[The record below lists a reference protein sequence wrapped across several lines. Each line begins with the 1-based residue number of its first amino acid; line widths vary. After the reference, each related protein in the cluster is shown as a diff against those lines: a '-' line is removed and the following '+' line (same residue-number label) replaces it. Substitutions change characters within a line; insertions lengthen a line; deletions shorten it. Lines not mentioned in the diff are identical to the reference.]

1 MSKSKRI
8 FNASVS
14 VFLCLVIMF
23 GVFAGSV
30 VTVSASNLNEN
41 DSDYSTGFDDC
52 PISSEEILNA
62 LNNAE
67 IVDAREDS
75 EFVLADS
82 SVEISD
88 DYFPATA
95 DISEVQAPEQSYD
108 ESASN
113 DSEKAKSTVGDS
125 MVYMTQKWLNQEYG
139 DVPGFGS
146 VPENG
151 KTGWDTVYGLL
162 RALQHELG
170 ITSLANSFGPTT
182 SSRYE
187 QNLLQRQDGVTD
199 RKFAILQGA
208 LWCKGYAPGYK
219 ITENPDGTITFK
231 EVFDADVEKAVKQLQ
246 KDAGIAN
253 PDGVVSLNLMKALMS
268 MDSFK
273 LLPSSYGSDANIRA
287 FQQWMNRNYEAYTG
301 LSPCDG
307 VYGRNT
313 NKALIYALQA
323 EEGLPISVANGNFG
337 KTTQLCCPEL
347 PYFENSTAARK
358 YPGTASSEF
367 YSYSNIVS
375 FTKLLQ
381 FALYVNGFGNGDF
394 DGVFDN
400 GTKQNVRAFQEHHA
414 ITVTGKADKSTWLS
428 LFISCGDRNR
438 SAKAAD
444 CATILSKPKAEALYA
459 NGYRYIGRYL
469 TGTYNGGINKALTR
483 EEAQIILDA
492 GLRFFPIYQ
501 TSARKN
507 EYFTKEQGASD
518 AKDAIQHAE
527 ELGLPQNTIIYF
539 AVDFD
544 AMDYQITS
552 NIIPYFQAVHE
563 EMSAS
568 IYKTGIYGARNV
580 CTRVSN
586 RGYACSSFVGNM
598 STGFS
603 GNLGFKMPSNWAF
616 DQFTDKDQSGN
627 YLSISSP
634 DGSFAIDK
642 DGFSGRD
649 HGVGKLDNI
658 NKSKIDTDDINFGST
673 DEEIMYGPTVN
684 IMGKP
689 VPLFQLNLSFDL
701 DCAHIETHQDIETGD
716 LEVLIGVN
724 VYGEQSET
732 MGYREKADQYN
743 EAYYNTKKTLS
754 CIRKNPRELNKVM
767 KDFKGSL
774 YDRGTKVGFGFDSY
788 IFGYMKL
795 DKNGTA
801 IEGELGIIGTGNASI
816 SYPVAAI
823 PALYFK
829 IQIEGSIQSGL
840 KLIYHPEADQ
850 YDVSGDIDFAARLDL
865 GLEENLMFANA
876 YVGGSGEL
884 SCSAEIPFI
893 SFRDSFKV
901 RGKISAFFEWNV
913 LDWGTRY
920 DWNFVD
926 TQLYPR
932 DEANN
937 LFVSQKDLKFIAPI
951 SKTADISALRDSDAF
966 KSNVQIYAAP
976 QLINLGNDKMFMLYI
991 DDSENRSAENRCTLM
1006 YSMYNG
1012 ATWSIP
1018 QPVLDDGTSD
1028 FEPKLCADGNGG
1040 VHILWQNA
1048 NTVFNENIT
1057 LDQMAEQMDLYYTHW
1072 NGTSFS
1078 NATAITTNN
1087 TNYEMS
1093 HQIASSGG
1101 DISVIWQ
1108 QNTENDPMAMSGVNT
1123 IYRRQFTN
1131 GSWQNTETISENLSI
1146 INSLGTAY
1154 SNDKN
1159 IIVYS
1164 AKTSDDFSTMNDLEL
1179 FYFDGAK
1186 IERLTNDNVPDYSVN
1201 LSNDEL
1207 YWISDGS
1214 IASIKMGNMD
1224 TKQIISTVNGNVT
1237 KIKVISNAED
1247 KKSIVWKQENEER
1260 MYFYGIDY
1268 NAETSTFGLPYPLTT
1283 DNGVVRGW
1291 DACLQSDGQI
1301 ELAFCYA
1308 DYLSE
1313 PDNGKPYGTL
1323 NLIQKPME
1331 EFCDISVNP
1340 IATYTGEIG
1349 SSKNITLVTE
1359 VYNNGSRPIES
1370 VEVKLI
1376 GSNGEILQTS
1386 IVDQVLNVSEFSE
1399 IKVPFT
1405 LPTSISRTD
1414 YKIQIRPV
1422 QDEDILLSD
1431 NEAEVSIGFA
1441 DLSIEKVEETRTNS
1455 GRQLNVTIKNKG
1467 FDTVGSG
1474 TLQIHS
1480 DSYDGTL
1487 IGSSNFANIQPN
1499 SESTVSFTLDSSYS
1513 ESSASEAFRLIYISL
1528 NTTDIESDYSN
1539 NTLDYHVYPDYSIRV
1554 QVGTTGGTV
1563 TGNGIFAKDGIA
1575 EVTATPNPG
1584 FVFQGWYEN
1593 DVKILEAES
1602 TYSFSVVRN
1611 RILEAK
1617 FSPLDVCDIIP
1628 ISTKPG
1634 IVDSINK
1641 YLIGIEEG
1649 GNTQDYFTVTNG
1661 GSMRKIV
1668 NDFGMNDATGA
1679 QIQLV
1684 SENGIITDTYTIVV
1698 LGDVNGD
1705 SAVDMFD
1712 ASILNMYLNGYRQL
1726 EGAYLEAADLNRDGV
1741 VDNVDYDICMHWSV
1755 GDYEYT
1761 G

>member
-23 GVFAGSV
+23 GVFSGLV

-88 DYFPATA
+88 DYFPTTA

-162 RALQHELG
+162 RALQYELG

-381 FALYVNGFGNGDF
+381 FALYVNGFGDGNF

-469 TGTYNGGINKALTR
+469 TGTYNGGISKALTL

-507 EYFTKEQGASD
+507 EYFTKEQGTAD
-518 AKDAIQHAE
+518 AKDAILHAE
-527 ELGLPQNTIIYF
+527 ELGLPKDTIIYF

-563 EMSAS
+563 EMSFS

-649 HGVGKLDNI
+649 HGVGELDDVDEKNI
-658 NKSKIDTDDINFGST
+658 DISNGCFGST
-673 DEEIMYGPTVN
+673 DDEIIYGPTIN
-684 IMGKP
+684 IFDTE
-689 VPLFQLNLSFDL
+689 VPLFQLNFSFDL
-701 DCAHIETHQDIETGD
+701 DFMHIETYYDKDKRCQ
-716 LEVLIGVN
+716 EVIMGVN
-724 VYGEQSET
+724 VYGEESET
-732 MGYREKADQYN
+732 TGTREKVEDHK
-743 EAYYNTKKTLS
+743 EAYRNTKLLIS
-754 CIRKNPRELNKVM
+754 SMGRNPQEFNYRL

-774 YDRGTKVGFGFDSY
+774 YDRGVKIGSDFDSY
-788 IFGYMKL
+788 VVGYMSIN
-795 DKNGTA
+795 DDG
-801 IEGELGIIGTGNASI
+801 IIVESGVGIIGTSSGSW
-816 SYPVAAI
+816 SYPIV

-829 IQIEGSIQSGL
+829 IQLEGSIQG
-840 KLIYHPEADQ
+840 KLNMILQET
-850 YDVSGDIDFAARLDL
+850 GDISASGNVGFALKPSIGIEGNILA
-865 GLEENLMFANA
+865 AKA
-876 YVGGSGEL
+876 YVGVSGEI
-884 SCSAEIPFI
+884 SCGFEFPFE
-893 SFRDSFKV
+893 SFLESFNASFNASV
-901 RGKISAFFEWNV
+901 FFEWSA
-913 LDWGTRY
+913 LYWGSRY

-926 TQLYPR
+926 VQLYPQ
-932 DEANN
+932 EKTNN
-937 LFVSQKDLKFIAPI
+937 LFISQNDLKFIAPI
-951 SKTADISALRDSDAF
+951 SQTADISALRDSDAF

-1006 YSMYNG
+1006 YSIYNG

-1237 KIKVISNAED
+1237 KIKVISDAED
-1247 KKSIVWKQENEER
+1247 KKSIVWEQENEER

-1268 NAETSTFGLPYPLTT
+1268 NAATSTFGLPYPLTT

-1291 DACLQSDGQI
+1291 DACLQSDGKI

-1308 DYLSE
+1308 DYLDE
-1313 PDNGKPYGTL
+1313 PINGRPYGAL
-1323 NLIQKPME
+1323 SLIQKPME
-1331 EFCDISVNP
+1331 EVYDISVNP

-1349 SSKNITLVTE
+1349 PRKNITLVTE
-1359 VYNNGSRPIES
+1359 VYNNGSKPIES
-1370 VEVKLI
+1370 VEVKI
-1376 GSNGEILQTS
+1376 VGTNGEIVQTS
-1386 IVDQVLNVSEFSE
+1386 IVDQALMVGVFSE

-1405 LPTSISRTD
+1405 LPTSITRTD
-1414 YKIQIRPV
+1414 YRIQIQPV
-1422 QDEDILLSD
+1422 QDEDILLSN
-1431 NEAEVSIGFA
+1431 NEAKLSIGFA

-1499 SESTVSFTLDSSYS
+1499 SETTVSFTLDSSYS

-1528 NTTDIESDYSN
+1528 NTTDIESDYNN
-1539 NTLDYHVYPDYSIRV
+1539 NTLEYYVYPDYSIRV

-1563 TGNGIFAKDGIA
+1563 TGNGIFAKDGTA
-1575 EVTATPNPG
+1575 EVVATPNPG

-1593 DVKILEAES
+1593 DVKILEAEP

-1611 RILEAK
+1611 RTLEAK
-1617 FSPLDVCDIIP
+1617 FAPLDVCGIIP

-1634 IVDSINK
+1634 VVDSINK
-1641 YLIGIEEG
+1641 YLLGIEPC
-1649 GNTQDYFTVTNG
+1649 GNPQNYFAVTNN
-1661 GSMRKIV
+1661 GSMRKIA
-1668 NDFGMNDATGA
+1668 NEFGMKDATGS

-1684 SENGIITDTYTIVV
+1684 SENGIITDTYTIVI

-1705 SAVDMFD
+1705 SAVDAFD
-1712 ASILNMYLNGYRQL
+1712 TSLMNMYLAGRHQF
-1726 EGAYLEAADLNRDGV
+1726 EDAYLEAADLNRDGV
-1741 VDNVDYDICMHWSV
+1741 VNYTDYDIIRHWMV
-1755 GDYEYT
+1755 GDFEYT

>member
-8 FNASVS
+8 FNASIS

-381 FALYVNGFGNGDF
+381 FSLYVNGFGDGNF

-444 CATILSKPKAEALYA
+444 CATILSKSKAEALYA

-469 TGTYNGGINKALTR
+469 TGTYNGGISKALTS

-507 EYFTKEQGASD
+507 EYFTKEQGAAD

-527 ELGLPQNTIIYF
+527 ELGLPKNTIIYF

-627 YLSISSP
+627 YLSISSS

-649 HGVGKLDNI
+649 HGVGKLDDVATSLNP
-658 NKSKIDTDDINFGST
+658 NDMSFGST
-673 DEEIMYGPTVN
+673 DTETVYGPNVN
-684 IMGKP
+684 IMGKD
-689 VPLFQLNLSFDL
+689 VPLFQLNLSVDL
-701 DCAHIETHQDIETGD
+701 KFAQIETYHDVNDDSIK
-716 LEVLIGVN
+716 VLIGLN
-724 VYGEQSET
+724 TFDFDSQTTGA
-732 MGYREKADQYN
+732 REKLEQCN
-743 EAYYNTKKTLS
+743 EAYYNTKKLIS
-754 CIRKNPRELNKVM
+754 CLGTNTQEFNNRY

-774 YDRGTKVGFGFDSY
+774 YDRGTKVGFNFSTN
-788 IFGYMKL
+788 IFGYIKF
-795 DKNGTA
+795 DRNGVVVENGVA
-801 IEGELGIIGTGNASI
+801 VIGTTQDSI
-816 SYPVAAI
+816 SYPII
-823 PALYFK
+823 PGLYFK
-829 IQIEGSIQSGL
+829 LQFDGSIQGGLQL
-840 KLIYHPEADQ
+840 KLQTSGQFNAYGNLDFSGRLSLGVEADL
-850 YDVSGDIDFAARLDL
+850 IAAS
-865 GLEENLMFANA
+865 A

-884 SCSAEIPFI
+884 SCEITFPFE
-893 SFRDSFKV
+893 SFPESFKLNFNA
-901 RGKISAFFEWNV
+901 SLFFEWNA
-913 LDWGTRY
+913 LLWGARY
-920 DWNFVD
+920 DWKFVE
-926 TQLYPR
+926 TELYP
-932 DEANN
+932 NN
-937 LFVSQKDLKFIAPI
+937 PKNHMIISQNDLQFIEPL
-951 SKTADISALRDSDAF
+951 SHALNTRFGNYPNAF
-966 KSNVQIYAAP
+966 KNNVQIYTNP
-976 QLINLGNDKMFMLYI
+976 QIINLGNGKMFMTYI
-991 DDSENRSAENRCTLM
+991 DDVENRSAENRCILM
-1006 YSMYNG
+1006 YSVYNG

-1048 NTVFNENIT
+1048 NTVFNESIT

-1323 NLIQKPME
+1323 SLIQKPME

-1359 VYNNGSRPIES
+1359 VYNNGSKPIES

-1414 YKIQIRPV
+1414 YKIQIQPV
-1422 QDEDILLSD
+1422 QDEDILLSN
-1431 NEAEVSIGFA
+1431 NEAEFSIGFA
-1441 DLSIEKVEETRTNS
+1441 DLSIEKVEETRTDS

-1611 RILEAK
+1611 RTLEAK
-1617 FSPLDVCDIIP
+1617 FAPLDVCDIIP
-1628 ISTKPG
+1628 ISTNSG
-1634 IVDSINK
+1634 VVDSINK
-1641 YLIGIEEG
+1641 YLLGIEPC
-1649 GNTQDYFTVTNG
+1649 GNPQNYFAVTNN
-1661 GSMRKIV
+1661 GSMRKIA
-1668 NDFGMNDATGA
+1668 NEFGMKDATGS

-1684 SENGIITDTYTIVV
+1684 SENGIITDTYTIVI

-1705 SAVDMFD
+1705 SAVDAFD
-1712 ASILNMYLNGYRQL
+1712 TSLMNMYLAGRHQF
-1726 EGAYLEAADLNRDGV
+1726 EDAYLEAADLNRDGV
-1741 VDNVDYDICMHWSV
+1741 VNYTDYDIIRHWMV
-1755 GDYEYT
+1755 GDFEYT